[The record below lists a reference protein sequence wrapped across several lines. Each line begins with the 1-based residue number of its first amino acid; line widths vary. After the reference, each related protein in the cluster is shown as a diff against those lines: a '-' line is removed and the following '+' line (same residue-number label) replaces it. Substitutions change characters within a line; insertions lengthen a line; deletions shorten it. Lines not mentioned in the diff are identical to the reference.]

1 MTSEM
6 VGARPAWERGSAGIP
21 APWDWPSRAVLTALL
36 PTMQEDAMR
45 GTQSAMKATVK
56 RLTSLLE
63 RGDGQPM
70 WYLVTFIVVLFL
82 ALYWLI
88 KA

>member
-1 MTSEM
+1 
-6 VGARPAWERGSAGIP
+6 
-21 APWDWPSRAVLTALL
+21 
-36 PTMQEDAMR
+36 MR

-70 WYLVTFIVVLFL
+70 CYLVMFIVGLFL
-82 ALYWLI
+82 VLYWLI
-88 KA
+88 K